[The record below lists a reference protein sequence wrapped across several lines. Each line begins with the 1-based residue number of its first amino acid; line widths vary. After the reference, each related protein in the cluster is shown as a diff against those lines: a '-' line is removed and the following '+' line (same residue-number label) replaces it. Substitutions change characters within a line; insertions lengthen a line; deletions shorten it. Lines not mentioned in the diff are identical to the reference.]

1 MEMQKLVNNQ
11 ETLTSMEVAQM
22 VGKEYKALLR
32 DIRIY
37 QSIRRAQNCAVLIS
51 LRNLHKCCV

>member
-22 VGKEYKALLR
+22 VGKEHKALLR

-37 QSIRRAQNCAVLIS
+37 INQLGERKTALY
-51 LRNLHKCCV
+51 

>member
-1 MEMQKLVNNQ
+1 MEIQKLVNNQ

-22 VGKEYKALLR
+22 VGKEHKDLLR

-37 QSIRRAQNCAVLIS
+37 INQLGE
-51 LRNLHKCCV
+51 HKTALY